1 MTSFS
6 EIQHFS
12 DPKKS
17 PHRNIVGNPFLRK
30 NDLHRANT
38 DVISRGFLGDAWGSV
53 KKAGSGVY
61 DQAKKST
68 SDLLGRTKDQVSD
81 YARETY
87 DDVKGKLTAIAQ
99 EQFDEAKVSAEKFL
113 REEAA
118 RLEKEMMNQLD
129 SLVPRT
135 GKTEV
140 VSRGFLDDAW
150 GSVKGVGSSIYDSAK
165 KTGTVAYEKA
175 KQELAAVAQQKYE
188 EAKVVAEDYLRE
200 KAASLE
206 KEIMGKLNSLGSP
219 NGGAGTE
226 ISRSSGH
233 HSNHLYKLIHHGK
246 EGARSTVEKARKFA
260 ADYIESVAR
269 DLEKKAARGITNKQR
284 EEARSLLE
292 MAKKEASQ
300 YVKSAMDDSLKE
312 IQTSVLENTTDG
324 METDARQVTVTDH
337 PELVLSLAANQW
349 DVDVA
354 CPGGV
359 CMGLGESFDLMN
371 VKLHNP
377 DQFLAGKRIFKNLT
391 IAGGCIGVQPGNLRE
406 KRLHTF
412 ESTKELASS
421 VSAEA
426 NISGSADINKTLVSA
441 TLSAST
447 GQDTKSREDVK
458 TSYIDI
464 VDGAGVVIFKDNN
477 ECRSVGLLEDG
488 FLQDFQALPPV
499 IANPGS
505 SNGWAQYNTF
515 LRNWRTHILKQITYG
530 SRFMQWDSMVG
541 NQSSSARQL
550 GAKACANAAGAVGGN
565 KFAIEGCGSYS
576 DAEMEKAKSLDS
588 KNTIKILGGTRATT
602 SPLLSAVSKDRI
614 DAFLAASPDSN
625 QGVAF
630 IFEPIWSVL
639 RKYLGTKCGNAN
651 TTNGILHPDCF
662 DEQRCIN
669 LEAAFVFQKI
679 NCSTETSGGYV
690 LRDFKATKNSSSG
703 LTTYSCVTPKNPG
716 CRNNDSCR
724 LHSAKCFA
732 YGSGAIEQGPEQY
745 GTSGKFFA
753 TARASKS
760 GGTNDGINNSCRY
773 NAGRIRCDCN
783 TSWGGDKNAMEILW
797 ESGMEG

>member
-99 EQFDEAKVSAEKFL
+99 EKFDEAKVSAEKFL

-118 RLEKEMMNQLD
+118 RLEKEMMNKLD

-135 GKTEV
+135 GGTEV

-246 EGARSTVEKARKFA
+246 EGARSTVENARKFA

-269 DLEKKAARGITNKQR
+269 DLEKKAARGITNEQR

-292 MAKKEASQ
+292 LAKKEASL

-337 PELVLSLAANQW
+337 PELVLSLAANEW
-349 DVDVA
+349 NVDVA

-371 VKLHNP
+371 VKLHDA

-391 IAGGCIGVQPGNLRE
+391 IAGGCIGVQPGNLRQ
-406 KRLHTF
+406 KRLQTF
-412 ESTKELASS
+412 ESTNELASS
-421 VSAEA
+421 VAAEA
-426 NISGSADINKTLVSA
+426 NITGSGTINKILVGA

-447 GQDTKSREDVK
+447 GVDTKSREDVK
-458 TSYIDI
+458 TSYIDM

-488 FLQDFQALPPV
+488 FLQDFQALPAV

-515 LRNWRTHILKQITYG
+515 LRNWKTHILKQITYG

-550 GAKACANAAGAVGGN
+550 GAKTCANAAGAVGEN
-565 KFAIEGCGSYS
+565 KFAIDGCASYS
-576 DAEMEKAKSLDS
+576 KTEMEAAQSLKSNHEV
-588 KNTIKILGGTRATT
+588 KVLGGTRATT
-602 SPLLSAVSKDRI
+602 SALLSAVSKDRI

-630 IFEPIWSVL
+630 VFEPIWSVL

-703 LTTYSCVTPKNPG
+703 LTTYSCVTLKNPG

-724 LHSAKCFA
+724 LHSGACYA
-732 YGSGAIEQGPEQY
+732 YGNGAIEKGSEQF
-745 GTSGKFFA
+745 GNTGKFFA
-753 TARASKS
+753 KVRGARHSS
-760 GGTNDGINNSCRY
+760 THEGINQSCRY

-783 TSWGGDKNAMEILW
+783 TAWGGDNNAMEILW
-797 ESGMEG
+797 ESGNEG